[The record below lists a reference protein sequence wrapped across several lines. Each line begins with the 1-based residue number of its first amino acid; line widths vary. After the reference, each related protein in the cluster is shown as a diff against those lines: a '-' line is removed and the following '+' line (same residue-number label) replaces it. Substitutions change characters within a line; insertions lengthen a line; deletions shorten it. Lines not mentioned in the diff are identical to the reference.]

1 MRLELDLLDIRDI
14 RIGPQT
20 GVSDGIL
27 YVSPDKL
34 QSLLLQ
40 DKRLKSVDIDLAKPG
55 ESCRILQVADVIEPR
70 VKMDGEPTYFSGAL
84 GKVKIAG
91 EGRTRVLKGA
101 AVVLNDQS
109 DPRDLVEHDNPIGMV
124 IDMSGPGAD
133 ISLFG
138 KTLNIVVSPQP
149 AGGVSHDAYK
159 VALKLA
165 GLRTCVHLAGATL
178 GVAGEKVE
186 VYELPPLSEVTSRM
200 AHLPKVVYNFQAYCT
215 SYPGVPGEPILYGDN
230 IRTLLPILIHP
241 NEVLDGAVVNPY
253 FGIGTET
260 YVIQNHPVI
269 KALYRRHGL
278 DLCFV
283 GVILTVSRYTEP
295 ERERV
300 VTMVS
305 NLVKSMLGADGI
317 IITKSSSGAPDV
329 DAAQIAH
336 ACEEM
341 GVKAVLLMFDR
352 SEGAEV
358 GAVFNLDGARA
369 IVATANQYQVY
380 ELPPVRR
387 TIGRSVVLPD
397 GVTSD
402 GALKKPLR
410 WIRGALDQQ
419 GHQRLRPVLY

>member
-1 MRLELDLLDIRDI
+1 MRLELDLLNIRDI
-14 RIGPQT
+14 RIGPRT
-20 GVSDGIL
+20 GFADGTLSICSDEL
-27 YVSPDKL
+27 RT
-34 QSLLLQ
+34 LLLQ
-40 DKRLKSVDIDLAKPG
+40 DRRLKNVGIALAKPG
-55 ESCRILQVADVIEPR
+55 ESCRILQVSDVIEPR

-84 GKVKIAG
+84 GKARTAG

-109 DPRDLVEHDNPIGMV
+109 DPKDLVEHDNAIGMV
-124 IDMSGPGAD
+124 IDMSGPGAEA
-133 ISLFG
+133 SLFG

-149 AGGVSHDAYK
+149 AEGVSHDAYK

-165 GLRTCVHLAGATL
+165 GLRASVYLAAATL
-178 GVAGEKVE
+178 NVGGDEGEG
-186 VYELPPLSEVTSRM
+186 YEIPALTEAALNM

-215 SYPGVPGEPILYGDN
+215 SYPGVAGEPILYGDN
-230 IRTLLPILIHP
+230 IRTLLPILVHP
-241 NEVLDGAVVNPY
+241 NEILDGAVVNPY

-260 YVIQNHPVI
+260 YVIQNNPVI
-269 KALYRRHGL
+269 QALYRRHGR

-300 VTMVS
+300 VAMVS
-305 NLVKSMLGADGI
+305 SLAKSMIGADGI

-329 DAAQIAH
+329 DAAQTAH
-336 ACEEM
+336 ACEEK

-358 GAVFNLDGARA
+358 GAVFNLEGARA
-369 IVATANQYQVY
+369 IVATANQYEVY
-380 ELPPVRR
+380 ELPPVQR

-397 GVTSD
+397 GVTSE

-410 WIRGALDQQ
+410 WIRGALDQE
-419 GHQRLRPVLY
+419 GHQRLRPILY